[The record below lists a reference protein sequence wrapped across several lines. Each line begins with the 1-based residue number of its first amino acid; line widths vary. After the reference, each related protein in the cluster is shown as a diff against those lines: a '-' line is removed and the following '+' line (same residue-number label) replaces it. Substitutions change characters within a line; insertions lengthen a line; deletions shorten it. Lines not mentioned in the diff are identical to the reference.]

1 MFLLATLLAGP
12 QSDRRGSGSRGSS
25 DWSWLTGSGRQPR
38 QTSPAATSW
47 LWGYPTKATQPGK
60 KHGWLL

>member
-25 DWSWLTGSGRQPR
+25 DWSWLTGSASTG
-38 QTSPAATSW
+38 W

-60 KHGWLL
+60 KHGWLW